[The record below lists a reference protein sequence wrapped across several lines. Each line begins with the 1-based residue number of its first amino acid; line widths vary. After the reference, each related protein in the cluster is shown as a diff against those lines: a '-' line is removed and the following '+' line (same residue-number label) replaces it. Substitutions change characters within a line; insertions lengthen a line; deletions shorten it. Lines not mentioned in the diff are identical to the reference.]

1 MDANKLSCGLF
12 VFRGKNWWRNLKD
25 IPIFIKRIFFTLKH
39 GYSPVAQFE
48 TFEWFMD
55 VMKEILT
62 NYRYH
67 RMGSPVVIDNFFD
80 VKEENSNDVVNE
92 EAYNAILD
100 RMIVLLDLM
109 DEHNQLYNDMDWK
122 EADKKKEDAKNEFF
136 KLFSEQ
142 FYGLW
147 D

>member
-62 NYRYH
+62 NYRYN

-92 EAYNAILD
+92 EEYNAILD

-136 KLFSEQ
+136 KMFSEQ

>member
-1 MDANKLSCGLF
+1 MNANKLSCGLF

-62 NYRYH
+62 NYRYN

-122 EADKKKEDAKNEFF
+122 EEDKKKEDAKNEFF

>member
-48 TFEWFMD
+48 TFEWFMN

-62 NYRYH
+62 NYRYN

-92 EAYNAILD
+92 EEYNAILD

-109 DEHNQLYNDMDWK
+109 DEHNQLYNDMDLK